1 MTSYEFLNFQ
11 GQNNDRYIN
20 KYNKFISIILYHTKQ
35 LKYFMSFMHLPPSTH
50 IPILNS

>member
-11 GQNNDRYIN
+11 GQNNDKYNIN
-20 KYNKFISIILYHTKQ
+20 KFTSIILHNTKQ

-50 IPILNS
+50 IPNIMNS